1 MKAGK
6 RARGLV
12 WLCFGDISHT
22 RSDNS
27 TVRAGPACA
36 RARTTHTTPHTSGY
50 KRVTDLTGLK
60 TLLSALSLR
69 DLLLSFTSSFIN
81 PIPYMALWRHDL
93 GEQCHLLTSSQASE
107 CLLKRNAICS
117 PSSRPHR
124 ESESGT
130 KRRSQCSN
138 VPIHSPTPSYPGS
151 ATVNGFS
158 TPPHTST
165 RAAAY
170 SKKRVREVT
179 WMVFSRLVVP
189 RFLPKPGGLRT
200 LVACTR

>member
-60 TLLSALSLR
+60 TLLSALSL
-69 DLLLSFTSSFIN
+69 SAISC
-81 PIPYMALWRHDL
+81 
-93 GEQCHLLTSSQASE
+93 CHLHPALLTPFHIWRCDVTTLGSSAIYWRAVKRANVCWKEMQFVRRVRVRTVKVKAGQKGEASART
-107 CLLKRNAICS
+107 CPYTPLPPPTRGQPLSTVS
-117 PSSRPHR
+117 PPH
-124 ESESGT
+124 
-130 KRRSQCSN
+130 
-138 VPIHSPTPSYPGS
+138 PTPPPVPPPTQRNVWGKWPGWC
-151 ATVNGFS
+151 F
-158 TPPHTST
+158 
-165 RAAAY
+165 RA
-170 SKKRVREVT
+170 
-179 WMVFSRLVVP
+179 L
-189 RFLPKPGGLRT
+189 
-200 LVACTR
+200 